1 LKRKG
6 LQIGHLQVLWNK
18 RDAKSRKE
26 QRREQEKGI
35 LGLKDVTPTTPRQ
48 QCKILKMKGLQ
59 GEQHVK

>member
-35 LGLKDVTPTTPRQ
+35 LGLKDVTPTTPPATMQNLENEGVAGRAT
-48 QCKILKMKGLQ
+48 C
-59 GEQHVK
+59 